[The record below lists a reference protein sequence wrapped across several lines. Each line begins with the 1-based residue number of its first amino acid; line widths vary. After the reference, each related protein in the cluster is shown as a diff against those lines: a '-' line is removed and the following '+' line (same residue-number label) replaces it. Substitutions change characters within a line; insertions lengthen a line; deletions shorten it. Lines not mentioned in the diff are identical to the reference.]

1 MGGVK
6 NFSCTIISNA
16 PSTFNIFLCLWIFT
30 VYCVAHVVYCFVA
43 TVQSCLFIHAQ
54 IAFILSQLSV
64 AYYDLGQ
71 PHRSIELLERAL
83 KINKNVHGPAHIS
96 VAIMMSNMSAAYCR
110 LGEAT
115 KSKELAEEALKI
127 TEDLYGS
134 AHPGRSSKHT
144 QSTSINVLCTHTVMV
159 TLDVAISLGVLGTTY
174 CDLGE
179 LSKAELLLQK
189 SVDINMT
196 VNGPKHIGTGVAQT
210 LLGRVERLAGKL
222 ESARKTLE
230 SALEI
235 KEAVHG
241 SDHPGE
247 LLQFD

>member
-1 MGGVK
+1 M
-6 NFSCTIISNA
+6 
-16 PSTFNIFLCLWIFT
+16 
-30 VYCVAHVVYCFVA
+30 
-43 TVQSCLFIHAQ
+43 
-54 IAFILSQLSV
+54 

-83 KINKNVHGPAHIS
+83 EINKNVHGPAHIS
-96 VAIMMSNMSAAYCR
+96 VAITMSNMSAAYCR

-134 AHPGRSSKHT
+134 AHPGRSSKYM
-144 QSTSINVLCTHTVMV
+144 QSINILCTHNVMV
-159 TLDVAISLGVLGTTY
+159 TLDVAVSLSVLGTTY

-189 SVDINMT
+189 SVDINMA

-230 SALEI
+230 SALEM